1 VLFGIISGCLGLT
14 CLVIMGVFRTIN
26 QRMELR
32 MGKAKATLV
41 MPVVGGLLIGLIG
54 VAFPLTFGD
63 GSLQLKYVVSNASE
77 FGRDYLIGTMIMK
90 MLALGISLGF
100 GFIGGQIFP
109 IIFVGACAGAVA
121 NLVSGV
127 PIYVT
132 VPCFMA
138 GVPGAFCPIP
148 FTLVGIIV
156 LSLGL
161 GNELTALVFTSVF
174 CSFMTACGSGLLQ
187 RLVRKGGERQ
197 AALMHR
203 YEKAKAAKDE
213 LLKKRMLALE
223 NENKM
228 LRRLS
233 SEALTHSNMSPS
245 SRNTLE
251 HALKLN
257 NDASATDGGVL
268 DTPRLYRGLHGSAT
282 PYATPMSSSSSSSS
296 SARTLAEVDNGHAFL
311 NHKSPYL

>member
-1 VLFGIISGCLGLT
+1 
-14 CLVIMGVFRTIN
+14 
-26 QRMELR
+26 
-32 MGKAKATLV
+32 
-41 MPVVGGLLIGLIG
+41 
-54 VAFPLTFGD
+54 
-63 GSLQLKYVVSNASE
+63 
-77 FGRDYLIGTMIMK
+77 MK

-203 YEKAKAAKDE
+203 YEKAKAAKD
-213 LLKKRMLALE
+213 
-223 NENKM
+223 
-228 LRRLS
+228 
-233 SEALTHSNMSPS
+233 
-245 SRNTLE
+245 
-251 HALKLN
+251 
-257 NDASATDGGVL
+257 
-268 DTPRLYRGLHGSAT
+268 
-282 PYATPMSSSSSSSS
+282 
-296 SARTLAEVDNGHAFL
+296 
-311 NHKSPYL
+311 